1 MHDLY
6 SKQIGKRVREKPNDC
21 GRNGEN
27 RNGLRLQGREG
38 DGVGEI
44 GSGTATISGNNYKR
58 EHSPKCHKLLARK
71 GIKERETKNCNGKCA
86 GRSGG
91 VAWRQARIG
100 KRAKLHNL
108 CKRKRNKNRKR
119 KNETMQCHE
128 KQEK

>member
-27 RNGLRLQGREG
+27 RNGLRLQRREG
-38 DGVGEI
+38 GQGVVEMGI
-44 GSGTATISGNNYKR
+44 GTATISGNNYKR

-71 GIKERETKNCNGKCA
+71 GTKERETKNCNGKCA

-91 VAWRQARIG
+91 RGVASS
-100 KRAKLHNL
+100 
-108 CKRKRNKNRKR
+108 KNR
-119 KNETMQCHE
+119 ETRQIA
-128 KQEK
+128 QSVQ